1 MASSSFATPAEFAQH
16 CGAYYSRPKGPTGE
30 FYGPLVGYAGKYE
43 LGKQYVGDVYID
55 FAKIEEKAWALY
67 ENVAHPL
74 ALKLRDL
81 LKRGTAFCGAPEG
94 GKALAY
100 ALAFTTRERYFYPD
114 KVLLA
119 PASADSRA
127 QTKLE
132 FLRHPVVAGERV
144 ILVEDVCNN
153 FSTTADLIRL
163 VENGGGIVV
172 GIACFLNRSLEVDD
186 MFTVRDT
193 KYPVVALWREK
204 IMQYRQDDPYVAESV
219 AKGNVVWQPKY
230 EWERLMKLTAG

>member
-1 MASSSFATPAEFAQH
+1 MTGPKDAKYAEFAQQ
-16 CGAYYSRPKGPTGE
+16 CGAYYSRPKGPDGK
-30 FYGPLVGYAGKYE
+30 FFGPLVGYAGKDDN
-43 LGKQYVGDVYID
+43 GKQYVGDVYID

-74 ALKLRDL
+74 ATALRDL

-100 ALAFTTRERYFYPD
+100 ALAFTTKERFFYPD

-119 PASADSRA
+119 PATANSRA
-127 QTKLE
+127 QSKLE
-132 FLRHPVVAGERV
+132 FLRHPVVEGERV

-163 VENGGGIVV
+163 VERGGGIVV

-186 MFTVRDT
+186 MFTVRDA

-204 IMQYRQDDPYVAESV
+204 IMQYKQDDPYVAESV
-219 AKGNVVWQPKY
+219 ANGNVVWQPKY
-230 EWERLMKLTAG
+230 EWERLMKLTS